1 VWLLHA
7 HFDTPLRTQRAGVRV
22 TESDDAVIGAAV
34 DHMRSQTRPDQKV
47 AVLPYSPLLS
57 FLAARDAPHPEMY
70 TLWPV
75 EYDPD
80 RQREVIEALEA
91 DAADVAIYSA
101 TQFVQ
106 LPRMRE
112 FAPQLFEYLVDH
124 WEIDRVFSG
133 RRMGYVLA
141 GLRRS
146 DAPPDGT
153 PLDVAG
159 DAVRLY
165 VEEPGTGPR
174 SVPKTAR
181 ASYVRLE
188 LWPFRRVVALR
199 PSCGRRRSVL
209 VVPIHVPPGSRLRTA
224 IGFDAQHWY
233 HYPPAAVAY
242 SIRAVASG
250 ERVALFERRLDP
262 HVEPRDRGWIE
273 VDLDLGRFDGRRIE
287 LEFTTQCESPISR
300 DAAMGGFEIPRLITR

>member
-1 VWLLHA
+1 
-7 HFDTPLRTQRAGVRV
+7 LRSR
-22 TESDDAVIGAAV
+22 
-34 DHMRSQTRPDQKV
+34 TRPDEKV
-47 AVLPYSPLLS
+47 AVLPYFPLLS
-57 FLAARDAPHPEMY
+57 FLAQRDAPHPEMY

-80 RQREVIEALEA
+80 RQRQVIEALETN
-91 DAADVAIYSA
+91 AADVAIYSA

-133 RRMGYVLA
+133 RGMGYLLA

-146 DAPPDGT
+146 DAPAPGAL
-153 PLDVAG
+153 LDVAG
-159 DAVRLY
+159 DAARLY

-174 SVPKTAR
+174 SVPEAAR
-181 ASYVRLE
+181 ASYLRLE

-199 PSCGRRRSVL
+199 PSCGSRRSVL
-209 VVPIHVPPGSRLRTA
+209 VVPVDVPPRSRLRTA
-224 IGFDAQHWY
+224 IGFDALHWY
-233 HYPPAAVAY
+233 HYPPASVVYAIRVA
-242 SIRAVASG
+242 ADG
-250 ERVALFERRLDP
+250 ERIALFERRLDP
-262 HVEPRDRGWIE
+262 HVEPRDRGWID
-273 VDLDLGRFDGRRIE
+273 VDLDLGRFAGRRID

-300 DAAMGGFEIPRLITR
+300 DAMMGGFEIPRLVTR